1 MITVFNFYAPFGR
14 WLATRAFVVMA
25 ILVPALAVAAEAE
38 RSNTQDVIERVRR
51 WLPGEFEGAIPAP
64 EAAASDS
71 PQRLRHQIV
80 RVPASS
86 LGEEVY
92 YHEIAVGPPEATRIF
107 QRKLYVVVMDASSVK
122 TRVWLLP
129 AETRSVASH
138 SSLAEAVASELAEL
152 DLATLPSFPEGCEI
166 HWSLEDED
174 TLIARVT
181 PDRCRYFSAAFATD
195 IFPDMTYRIT
205 INDFS
210 MRDRLLNAEGKDQV
224 PDVGLM
230 KAERA
235 PSTTSEVVSMT
246 TDADWRAPNAENLLV
261 MKLAAGPVVI
271 ELAPEFAPKH
281 VHNILKLVQQKWF
294 DGLTINRV
302 QDNFV
307 VQWGDP
313 DNTRDVGDA
322 ERSLA
327 PEFTLTD
334 SSTLNWRYLP
344 DGDLYAK
351 KVGWAE
357 EFPAALDPQTGA
369 AWLAHCYGTVGVG
382 RDNAADSGNGAELYA
397 VIGHAP
403 RQLDQNITVVGRI
416 LSGMELL
423 SALPRGSG
431 PLGFYERVEERVS
444 ILSIRQASQ
453 LPVEERPLIQVLK
466 TTRPIFDRLVESR
479 RNRRDSW
486 YLQPAGHVDLCAI
499 SLPTRVPLTP

>member
-1 MITVFNFYAPFGR
+1 MITAFNLYSPFGR
-14 WLATRAFVVMA
+14 WVATRALVVMA
-25 ILVPALAVAAEAE
+25 TLVPMHSVAAEA
-38 RSNTQDVIERVRR
+38 RLSNAQDVIERVRR

-64 EAAASDS
+64 EPRASGS

-80 RVPASS
+80 RVPGSS

-92 YHEIAVGPPEATRIF
+92 YHEIAIGPPEATRIF
-107 QRKLYVVVMDASSVK
+107 QRKLYVMLADDSSIK
-122 TRVWLLP
+122 TRVLLLP
-129 AETRSVASH
+129 AETRSVASR
-138 SSLAEAVASELAEL
+138 SSLAEAISSELAEL
-152 DLATLPSFPEGCEI
+152 DLAALPSFPEGCEI
-166 HWSLEDED
+166 HWSLEGQDA
-174 TLIARVT
+174 LIARVT
-181 PDRCRYFSAAFATD
+181 PDRCRYFSTVFDTD
-195 IFPDMTYRIT
+195 IFPDLTYRIT

-210 MRDRLLNAEGKDQV
+210 MRDRLLNADGKDQV
-224 PDVGLM
+224 PDIGLM
-230 KAERA
+230 KAERS
-235 PSTTSEVVSMT
+235 PSTTSEALSMT
-246 TDADWRAPNAENLLV
+246 IDADWRAPNADHLLV
-261 MKLAAGPVVI
+261 MKLAAGSVLI

-281 VHNILKLVQQKWF
+281 VHNILKLVHQKWF

-313 DNTRDVGDA
+313 DSNRPLGEA

-327 PEFTLTD
+327 PEFTRVD
-334 SSTLNWRYLP
+334 SSILKWRYLP

-357 EFPAALDPQTGA
+357 EFPAALDPETDT
-369 AWLAHCYGTVGVG
+369 AWLTHCYGTVGVG

-416 LSGMELL
+416 LSGMEFL

-444 ILSIRQASQ
+444 ILSIQQVSQ
-453 LPVEERPLIQVLK
+453 LPVEERPVIQVLK
-466 TTRPIFDRLVESR
+466 TTRPIFDRFVESR

-499 SLPTRVPLTP
+499 SLPIRVPLTP